1 MTTNQPLNNNSSS
14 DQIKELNNKFFE
26 KNRQLECLQN
36 SQSVFL
42 KNLSQ
47 NIRIPL
53 NGIIGMIDVL
63 KMTQLSKEQSEYTEI
78 INKYGDNL
86 IVIVND
92 ILDYSKI
99 ISNDLE
105 LEEKYFQVNR
115 FIKSIDQS
123 NRLRIEG
130 KGLIFSLTIDEN
142 IPAQLFGDEY
152 RIRQIISNL
161 INNSVK
167 FTKEGHI
174 TISAKLLQHGSA
186 IQKGIVKVRFSVT
199 DSGYGIAETKQN
211 KIRGELQ
218 KPTIDTNISTDG
230 IGLGLSI
237 SQALLRLLFS
247 QLEFISNEQDGS
259 TFWFDLDMKFKS
271 SPMLMQEASPTYT
284 GKKLSILLVEDN
296 ILNQKFAV
304 ATLVRQGHLVVVAEN
319 GKIAYEK
326 FLAAPFDLILMDVQ
340 MPIMDGVQATINI
353 RSHEKTHQVVK
364 PIKIVAVTAY
374 AMDRDRERCL
384 GAGMDKFLAKPFKPD
399 QLLNII
405 NNLDFD

>member
-1 MTTNQPLNNNSSS
+1 MTTNHPLNNDLSSENY
-14 DQIKELNNKFFE
+14 KELNE
-26 KNRQLECLQN
+26 KLLEKSKQLECLQN

-63 KMTQLSKEQSEYTEI
+63 KMTQLTKEQSEYLDI

-99 ISNDLE
+99 IANDLE
-105 LEEKYFQVNR
+105 LEEKFFDITR
-115 FIKSIDQS
+115 FVKSIDQS

-130 KGLIFSLTIDEN
+130 KGLMFSLKVDEQV
-142 IPAQLFGDEY
+142 PAQLFGDEY

-161 INNSVK
+161 INNAVK

-174 TISAKLLQHGSA
+174 TISVKLLGSESS
-186 IQKGIVKVRFSVT
+186 IQLGKVKIRISVK
-199 DSGYGIAETKQN
+199 DSGYGISAIKQK
-211 KIRGELQ
+211 KIRTELQ
-218 KPTIDTNISTDG
+218 KSTIDTNISTDG

-237 SQALLRLLFS
+237 SQALLRLLLS
-247 QLEFISNEQDGS
+247 ELEFESGEQNGS
-259 TFWFDLDMKFKS
+259 EFWFDLEVKFKS
-271 SPMLMQEASPTYT
+271 SPIYLQESSTYS
-284 GKKLSILLVEDN
+284 GKKLAILLVEDN

-304 ATLVRQGHLVVVAEN
+304 ATLVRHGHHVVVAEN
-319 GKIAYEK
+319 GKIAFEK
-326 FLAAPFDLILMDVQ
+326 YLSSKFDLILMDVQ
-340 MPIMDGVQATINI
+340 MPIMDGVQATLNI
-353 RSHEKTHQVVK
+353 RKHEKDSNVEK
-364 PIKIVAVTAY
+364 PVKIVAVTAY